1 MHKKVLAVLL
11 TASMVMS
18 APMAVMA
25 GEADSAVS
33 GQEVE
38 SAAAAEDDAQTT
50 ASVAEEAESAVEET
64 ASVAEEAES
73 VAEETASVAEE
84 AESAA
89 EEAESDAEEVDFREL
104 VKAYMT
110 EIGEAVANVDLT
122 EKIALTGD
130 EFSEEGTVFTL
141 FEDIL
146 TDLVERLNAD
156 GIETDNIIGQAIEA
170 ISSLGEMEEAEL
182 DGMVEEALQSILG
195 SEEGETPEEGTGA
208 LDIEISNAIVTFV
221 VETAKANKMIANAVK
236 ETGSKLFES
245 LADISKQLQPFVNDD
260 GTMDVMDDGSEEPFE
275 KFEAEL
281 AKVTDYI
288 RNQDGNKHAALDVL
302 ELLHNIVD
310 EFHSTV
316 HGHVHED
323 MEVNPASQRPETDPE
338 IMLPVHQYELISSV
352 EVNGRQGVCSEGDY
366 YWVSGSTTL
375 AKYDKDWKLIK
386 TNDDPFKGYTL
397 EVNHI
402 ADIDVYNNE
411 LYIGAEYFMDGVG
424 KNIQIA
430 VYDADTLELKRT
442 FPFEAESG
450 QLECSGIAVN
460 PDTKTVWMCSWVGE
474 ESGRYLYKYDLETGK
489 YLGKVHMQMP
499 PQWLQGIAYYDG
511 WFYMTADDGTADDN
525 EPDHLYKTRIDDGAT
540 SCIVTLERTFDDVT
554 RQGEIEGLTFD
565 KELGQLLLL
574 YNRGARIILGMP
586 RGFYDGYDKE
596 ISEVFTYQI
605 ID

>member
-110 EIGEAVANVDLT
+110 EIGEAVANVDLA

-146 TDLVERLNAD
+146 TDIVERMNAD
-156 GIETDNIIGQAIEA
+156 GTENDSIIDKALEA

-182 DGMVEEALQSILG
+182 DGTLAEALQSILG
-195 SEEGETPEEGTGA
+195 NEEGEDTGA
-208 LDIEISNAIVTFV
+208 LDLDISNAIVTFV
-221 VETAKANKMIANAVK
+221 VETAKANKMVANAVK
-236 ETGSKLFES
+236 ETGAKLFES
-245 LADISKQLQPFVNDD
+245 LTDISKQLQPAVNDD
-260 GTMDVMDDGSEEPFE
+260 GTIDIVDDGSEASFE

-281 AKVTDYI
+281 EKVMDYI
-288 RNQDGNKHAALDVL
+288 RQQDGNKHAALDIL
-302 ELLHNIVD
+302 ELLHRIVD
-310 EFHSTV
+310 DFHYTV

-323 MEVNPASQRPETDPE
+323 MEVKPAGQRPETDPE
-338 IMLPVHQYELISSV
+338 IMLPVHEYELISSV

-525 EPDHLYKTRIDDGAT
+525 EPDHLYKTRIEDGAT

-574 YNRGARIILGMP
+574 YNRGARIVLGMP
-586 RGFYDGYDKE
+586 RGFYEGYDKE

-605 ID
+605 VD